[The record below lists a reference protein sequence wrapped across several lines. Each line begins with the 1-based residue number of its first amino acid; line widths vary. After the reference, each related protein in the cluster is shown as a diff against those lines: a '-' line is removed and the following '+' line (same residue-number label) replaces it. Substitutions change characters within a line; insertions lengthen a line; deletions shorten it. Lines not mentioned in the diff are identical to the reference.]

1 MPVEN
6 RYCQYCGSLFT
17 EAGGLSWPRTCLG
30 CGKTTWKN
38 PLPAA
43 MVLVTVQRKHPQPEG
58 LLCVRRGIE
67 PGKGKLAL
75 PGGFIEVGETWREAA
90 AREVYEETQ
99 VKLEPETIRLHC
111 VEDGVNRDRILLFG
125 MSPIIYPSQ
134 LEAFT
139 PSEEVTELVIV
150 TEPQELAFPQHT
162 EVAKGFLHMHLMS
175 TCLNCGKW
183 LPGKWRRVCDACVSL
198 ARKEGQCER
207 CCGTGW
213 DLAYDHE
220 RDSQDCYEC
229 DGTGEAQSTT
239 D

>member
-1 MPVEN
+1 MEH
-6 RYCQYCGSLFT
+6 RYCQYCGSLFQ
-17 EAGGLSWPRTCLG
+17 AVQGGSWPRKCLA
-30 CGKTTWKN
+30 CGKITWKN
-38 PLPAA
+38 PLPVA
-43 MVLVTVQRKHPQPEG
+43 MVLITIQQKYPLPEA

-75 PGGFIEVGETWREAA
+75 PGGYIEVGETWREAA

-125 MSPIIYPSQ
+125 MSPIIYPEQ

-139 PSEEVTELVIV
+139 PSEEVTELVII

-162 EVAKGFLHMHLMS
+162 EVAKGFLEKYLMS
-175 TCLNCGKW
+175 HCINCHK
-183 LPGKWRRVCDACVSL
+183 LQPGKRKRVCDRCL
-198 ARKEGQCER
+198 AEAREEGVCEK
-207 CCGTGW
+207 CCGSGL
-213 DLAYDHE
+213 DLSYDHE
-220 RDSQDCYEC
+220 RDSRDCYEC
-229 DGTGEAQSTT
+229 NGTGETQSTT